1 MNFKSLIITI
11 LLITNANTSYASIA
25 DKEFSADAVVSIP
38 GQPSTT
44 SKLFVGKDVVRTE
57 IQTSDGV
64 IVDITFPYQG
74 KVIKINTKHE
84 QYIEIPVEKQNKN
97 KDANP
102 CHRIKDAGC
111 TFLGK
116 ELVDGRETQKWQVI
130 AQQDGK
136 NARTLHWVDAKRQ
149 LAVREF
155 FNDGSMAEMKLE
167 KIEVINDRKTERWLR
182 TISRP
187 DGSTVSSYQWYD
199 PQLEISIKEE
209 LPGGYI
215 RELKNI
221 KVGTQKNTLFVVPDN
236 YKIFRPEQ
244 LPSNRPL
251 NRQSRPPVNAPHNY
265 RQN

>member
-1 MNFKSLIITI
+1 MLMNFKCFIVTMMLITI
-11 LLITNANTSYASIA
+11 SNTSYASIT

-38 GQPSTT
+38 GQPATT
-44 SKLFVGKDVVRTE
+44 SKLYVSKNVVRTE

-64 IVDITFPYQG
+64 IIDIAFPYQG
-74 KVIKINTKHE
+74 KVIKLNTKHQ

-97 KDANP
+97 QDTNP
-102 CHRIKDAGC
+102 CNRIKDASC
-111 TFLGK
+111 TLLGK
-116 ELVDGRETQKWQVI
+116 EIVDGRQTQKWQVVAI
-130 AQQDGK
+130 QSGK
-136 NARTLHWVDAKRQ
+136 NVRTLHWVDAKRQ

-167 KIEVINDRKTERWLR
+167 KNEVINGRETERWVR

-221 KVGTQKNTLFVVPDN
+221 KVGSQKKTIFVVPDN
-236 YKIFRPEQ
+236 YKLVRPEQ
-244 LPSNRPL
+244 LPSNRSF
-251 NRQSRPPVNAPHNY
+251 NRQNRPPTNAPQNY
-265 RQN
+265 R